1 MLADSE
7 LLVMIW
13 VENCWSRFWCY
24 SIELSEF
31 KQRLVLYQTFWVQV
45 LLKFL
50 VSDDE
55 LNKEL
60 VKSNAFMF
68 FCSDSTEISG
78 FYRAFWAQV
87 LLSKFL
93 RATRSYSFVLILPK
107 FLVLNQDFSLE
118 ISGFYQAFWDQ
129 VLLSKFLSS
138 TSELS
143 CVTCFF
149 ISSTRQ

>member
-1 MLADSE
+1 MLTDFE

-24 SIELSEF
+24 SIKLSEF

-50 VSDDE
+50 ISDNK

-68 FCSDSTEISG
+68 FDFDSIKISD
-78 FYRAFWAQV
+78 FKLRFFFRNFWF
-87 LLSKFL
+87 LLS
-93 RATRSYSFVLILPK
+93 
-107 FLVLNQDFSLE
+107 
-118 ISGFYQAFWDQ
+118 
-129 VLLSKFLSS
+129 FLSLS
-138 TSELS
+138 SNWVDCVACFCIIYMLIARLMSFELMLWVCIKRIIWVYS
-143 CVTCFF
+143 N
-149 ISSTRQ
+149 